1 VASYHLAGCDA
12 TLLSSSLPS
21 MDVNDDDDDDR
32 DDEYDDE
39 YSRKDSSGGRPGVVR
54 GDVDDDDDE
63 VDEYA
68 SARKLVERAAN
79 REALLKGG
87 GDASSSE
94 HDAAADADGGAV
106 VGSARQQLGN
116 DYSDMTLKPDHIA
129 RPLWT
134 CPDGTIYLEATHA
147 LYVAAYDFLVAI
159 AEPITRP
166 EYVHEYKL
174 TPYSLYAA
182 VATNIDTESIV
193 GVLRRYSKN
202 ELPAGVIR
210 FIRECTKR
218 YGKARL
224 VLKYN
229 RYHVES
235 DHPFVLRELLRDE
248 LISAARITEDTTT
261 MGEKDDEDT
270 TTTTKKKKSTNVED
284 GDGFTVTTKAEEM
297 EENLRMLKEMDGDDD
312 DDDDDDDDEEE
323 EDDATGRGIR
333 RRKKNTIAPKTTVS
347 FQIKAEDVE
356 IVKRRAID
364 LDYPLMEE
372 YDFRNDTTNPD
383 VPMDLKPNTRI
394 RRYQERSLSK
404 MFGNGRARSGII
416 VLPCGAGKT
425 LTGVTAAQTIKK
437 SVVVLCTNAVSVL
450 QWKYQFKLWTN
461 IPDDHIAVFTSDIK
475 DTIHPTGGCVL
486 ITTYT
491 MISYGGQRS
500 DKSAEVMRN
509 IRSREWGLLLMDE
522 VHVVPAKM
530 FRRVIGSVKAHCR
543 LGLTATLVREDDLI
557 SDLNFLIGPKLY
569 EANWMDL
576 TAQGYLANVQ
586 CVEVWCP
593 MTGPFMREYLSTDNG
608 RMKQLLYVMNPA
620 KLRATEFLV
629 KFHEDRGDK
638 IIVFSDLVYSLKL
651 YAAMLKRPMIY
662 GETSERERQAILG
675 TFRTSD
681 QLRTICI
688 SKVGDT
694 SIDLPEANV
703 IIQVSSHFGSRRQE
717 AQRLGRILRPKS
729 YTQTDGSN
737 RSSFNAFFYTLVS
750 TDTQEMFYST
760 KRQQYLIDQG
770 YTFKI
775 VTTLSERADREALEH
790 DYAYKTPEDDRTLL
804 RTVLTS
810 DTELEKDQ
818 RAEDTAIRKN
828 NPDGARLADL
838 GVKRTAGSTMA
849 QLSGGA
855 QGRYT
860 PGPRKV
866 HPMFAKRKKTR

>member
-1 VASYHLAGCDA
+1 
-12 TLLSSSLPS
+12 
-21 MDVNDDDDDDR
+21 ME
-32 DDEYDDE
+32 DEDQ
-39 YSRKDSSGGRPGVVR
+39 R
-54 GDVDDDDDE
+54 E
-63 VDEYA
+63 VDEYS
-68 SARKLVERAAN
+68 SAKKLVQRAAD
-79 REALLKGG
+79 REGLLKSSNKTKKSSSSSDAAPESTLSSPLDR
-87 GDASSSE
+87 DASSL
-94 HDAAADADGGAV
+94 
-106 VGSARQQLGN
+106 GSDFSNLP
-116 DYSDMTLKPDHIA
+116 LKPDHPS
-129 RPLWT
+129 RPCWT
-134 CPDGTIYLEATHA
+134 CPDGTIYLEAFHD
-147 LYVAAYDFLVAI
+147 LYPKAYDFLVAI
-159 AEPITRP
+159 SEPVARP
-166 EYVHEYKL
+166 EYLHEYKL

-193 GVLRRYSKN
+193 KVLNRFSKN
-202 ELPAGVIR
+202 KLPEGVAS

-218 YGKARL
+218 YGKAKL
-224 VLKYN
+224 VLKN
-229 RYHVES
+229 NKYHVES
-235 DHPFVLRELLRDE
+235 DYPAVLRELLRDD
-248 LISAARITEDTTT
+248 LISQARVAEEVTTAE
-261 MGEKDDEDT
+261 GGGGSEKNT
-270 TTTTKKKKSTNVED
+270 
-284 GDGFTVTTKAEEM
+284 DGFTVHTKAEEM
-297 EENLRMLKEMDGDDD
+297 EENLRILKEMDGDSSE
-312 DDDDDDDDEEE
+312 DDDDDEGGGGEK
-323 EDDATGRGIR
+323 A
-333 RRKKNTIAPKTTVS
+333 AAKTTVS
-347 FQIKAEDVE
+347 FQIKGDNVE
-356 IVKRRAID
+356 VVKRRAID

-372 YDFRNDTTNPD
+372 YDFRNDKTNPD
-383 VPMDLKPNTRI
+383 VPMDLKPHTRI

-425 LTGVTAAQTIKK
+425 LTGVTASQTIKK
-437 SVVVLCTNAVSVL
+437 SVVCLCTNAVSVL
-450 QWKYQFKLWTN
+450 QWKYVQPCFVLSCCFCSSHTILCSVPCPRYQFKLWTN
-461 IPDDHIAVFTSDIK
+461 IPEENISVFTSDKK
-475 DTIHPTGGCVL
+475 DDIHPGGCVL

-491 MISYGGQRS
+491 MISYSGQRS
-500 DKSAEVMRN
+500 DKSAAVMKA
-509 IRSREWGLLLMDE
+509 IQGREWGLLLMDE

-576 TAQGYLANVQ
+576 TSQGYLANVQ

-593 MTGPFMREYLSTDNG
+593 MTGPFMREYLMADNG
-608 RMKQLLYVMNPA
+608 RLKQLLYVMNPA

-629 KFHEDRGDK
+629 RFHEERGDK

-651 YAAMLKRPMIY
+651 YAALLKRPMIY

-681 QLRTICI
+681 ELRTICI

-775 VTTLSERADREALEH
+775 VTTLSERADLEAVAQ
-790 DYAYKTPEDDRTLL
+790 DYSYKSPEDDKRLLRTLL
-804 RTVLTS
+804 TS
-810 DTELEKDQ
+810 ETELEKDQ

-828 NPDGARLADL
+828 NHDGARLAEL

-849 QLSGGA
+849 QLSGGSGA
-855 QGRYT
+855 RYMA
-860 PGPRKV
+860 GPRKV
-866 HPMFAKRKKTR
+866 HPMFAKRKKR

>member
-1 VASYHLAGCDA
+1 MTKDGD
-12 TLLSSSLPS
+12 
-21 MDVNDDDDDDR
+21 
-32 DDEYDDE
+32 DDEYYGTADTSQQE
-39 YSRKDSSGGRPGVVR
+39 EEEE
-54 GDVDDDDDE
+54 E
-63 VDEYA
+63 VDEYT
-68 SARKLVERAAN
+68 SAKKLVQRAAD
-79 REALLKGG
+79 REALLIHLKAPKTTAQQD
-87 GDASSSE
+87 DAIIKSSSSSSNPL
-94 HDAAADADGGAV
+94 
-106 VGSARQQLGN
+106 GSDFSSLP
-116 DYSDMTLKPDHIA
+116 LKPDHIS
-129 RPLWT
+129 RPCWT
-134 CPDGTIYLEATHA
+134 CPDGTIYLEAFHEFYTK
-147 LYVAAYDFLVAI
+147 AYDFLVAI
-159 AEPITRP
+159 SEPVARP

-193 GVLRRYSKN
+193 RVLNRFSKN
-202 ELPAGVIR
+202 EMPPGVAH

-218 YGKARL
+218 YGKAKL
-224 VLKYN
+224 VLKHNKFY
-229 RYHVES
+229 VES
-235 DHPFVLRELLRDE
+235 DYPAVLRELLRDE
-248 LISAARITEDTTT
+248 LISQARVAEEET
-261 MGEKDDEDT
+261 
-270 TTTTKKKKSTNVED
+270 VE
-284 GDGFTVTTKAEEM
+284 GDGAAGGGEGGAANTAAAGNNRNNKNADGFVVNTKAEEM
-297 EENLRMLKEMDGDDD
+297 EENLRILREMDGDSDDD
-312 DDDDDDDDEEE
+312 DDDDDNGGVQNRQ
-323 EDDATGRGIR
+323 AV
-333 RRKKNTIAPKTTVS
+333 AKTTVS
-347 FQIKAEDVE
+347 FQIKGDSVE
-356 IVKRRAID
+356 VVKRRAID

-372 YDFRNDTTNPD
+372 YDFRNDKMNPD
-383 VPMDLKPNTRI
+383 VPMDLKPHTKI

-437 SVVVLCTNAVSVL
+437 SVVCLCTNAVSVL

-461 IPDDHIAVFTSDIK
+461 IPDENICVFTSDKK
-475 DTIHPTGGCVL
+475 DDIPPQSSGGCVL

-491 MISYGGQRS
+491 MISFGGQRS
-500 DKSAEVMRN
+500 DKSAEVMN
-509 IRSREWGLLLMDE
+509 QIKGREWGLLLMDE

-576 TAQGYLANVQ
+576 TTQGYLANVQ
-586 CVEVWCP
+586 CVEVWTP
-593 MTGPFMREYLSTDNG
+593 MTAPFMREYLMAENA
-608 RMKQLLYVMNPA
+608 RLKQLLYVMNPA
-620 KLRATEFLV
+620 KLRATEFLMR
-629 KFHEDRGDK
+629 FHEERGDK

-681 QLRTICI
+681 ALRTICI

-775 VTTLSERADREALEH
+775 VTTLSEKADLEALQN
-790 DYAYKTPEDDRTLL
+790 DYAYKNAEDDRQLL

-818 RAEDTAIRKN
+818 RAEDTAIRKS

-838 GVKRTAGSTMA
+838 GVKRTAGSTLA
-849 QLSGGA
+849 QLSGGSGA
-855 QGRYT
+855 RYSS
-860 PGPRKV
+860 GPRKI
-866 HPMFAKRKKTR
+866 HPMFAKRRKARM